1 MRGNG
6 KLIAEDIAGSLS
18 YYFFNAHGDVINRV
32 NGSNGEVLKTYNYDS
47 FGNIINPPT
56 VGDPNDPIYVDQ
68 SPFGY
73 AGEYFDKENREIYLR
88 ARYYNSEYGRFVTED
103 PAKHGTN
110 WYSYCE
116 NNPVTMVDGTGL
128 EPTTDGSLNAD
139 KYANDY
145 MIATYYKQQASAH
158 PELGPQPQLEK
169 PKSSGSSEG
178 ASASKE
184 ETTVAMLMNLMF
196 NSSILNFAWFMSKRN
211 NNIIFD
217 NIQPTITNIF
227 NTVAEDTVV
236 ESVARAISHGYVVS
250 NLIPAF
256 SGAKVLGG
264 VDVVAKSNYILKNAN
279 TIVKT
284 APIVSV
290 ALDY

>member
-1 MRGNG
+1 
-6 KLIAEDIAGSLS
+6 
-18 YYFFNAHGDVINRV
+18 
-32 NGSNGEVLKTYNYDS
+32 
-47 FGNIINPPT
+47 
-56 VGDPNDPIYVDQ
+56 
-68 SPFGY
+68 
-73 AGEYFDKENREIYLR
+73 
-88 ARYYNSEYGRFVTED
+88 
-103 PAKHGTN
+103 
-110 WYSYCE
+110 
-116 NNPVTMVDGTGL
+116 MVDRTGL
-128 EPTTDGSLNAD
+128 RPTTDGSEGSYQ
-139 KYANDY
+139 YALDHMND
-145 MIATYYKQQASAH
+145 TYGEQRDSLH

-184 ETTVAMLMNLMF
+184 ETTVAMPMNLMF

-290 ALDY
+290 ALDYTTQRINGENIQDAFNKTLLHIAGGVLAGIIAVSLVSSPVGVFLLTSALSWGINTIIDNIYNSVVQRGVT